1 MSQVNPVASTPS
13 GARPGLFGPHPMV
26 LLVCGC
32 LFLAV
37 LSLLLPST
45 PTYDPWAWIIWG
57 REIADGQLNTRE
69 GPSWKPL
76 PVLFTTLF
84 APAGDAAPALWL
96 VIARAGALLGLVMA
110 YRVASRLAGHGATG
124 VAGGAIAVVALAL
137 STDWLRNGALGN
149 SEGLLVA
156 LSLWAVERHLD
167 GHRGHALGLG
177 LAAGLLRP
185 EVWPFLGLYA
195 LYLFVREPRRRL
207 VVATL
212 MLLLP
217 VLWLAPELWGSGD
230 LFRASDRALEPNAD
244 SPAFADNPAVEVLGR
259 AAGMLLVPVQI
270 GALVAVALAL
280 FAPLD
285 RRRALTVACMAAI
298 AVTWVGIVA
307 LMTENGYSGNHRYL
321 ILAVAL
327 LAVLGGVGYARAA
340 RELGAWVAARLGR
353 ATAAPT
359 ASLAVLTLLV
369 AGTVPFAFGP
379 IKDLPEE
386 AEAIEL
392 EAGSTRQL
400 EFAVRDAGGP
410 DRVLACGTA
419 VTGPFEVPALAWQLR
434 IPQEEVDVDPRL
446 PGVVFSTRPEL
457 YGTSAGEPAR
467 VPFHPI
473 ARAGEWRVLAA
484 CASGRRQ
491 QRVDTNGSRDR
502 RRARR

>member
-1 MSQVNPVASTPS
+1 MSQVNAVASSPS
-13 GARPGLFGPHPMV
+13 DARQGLFGPHPII

-57 REIADGQLNTRE
+57 REIADGHLNTRE

-96 VIARAGALLGLVMA
+96 VIARASALLGLVMA
-110 YRVASRLAGHGATG
+110 YRVASRLAGRGATG
-124 VAGGAIAVVALAL
+124 IAAGAIAVVALGL

-177 LAAGLLRP
+177 FAAGLLRP

-195 LYLFVREPRRRL
+195 LYLFVREPRRRPL
-207 VVATL
+207 VAAL

-230 LFRASDRALEPNAD
+230 LFRASDRALDPNPD
-244 SPAFADNPAVEVLGR
+244 SPAFAENPALEVLGR

-270 GALVAVALAL
+270 GALVAVVLAL
-280 FAPLD
+280 RAPLD
-285 RRRALTVACMAAI
+285 RRRTLAMTCMAAI
-298 AVTWVGIVA
+298 ALAWVGLVA

-327 LAVLGGVGYARAA
+327 VSVLGGVGYARAA
-340 RELGAWVAARLGR
+340 GATGAFIAARLGR
-353 ATAAPT
+353 VSAAP
-359 ASLAVLTLLV
+359 AVSLAVLVLL
-369 AGTVPFAFGP
+369 AAATVPFALGP
-379 IKDLPEE
+379 IRGLPAE
-386 AEAIEL
+386 AEAIEA

-434 IPQEEVDVDPRL
+434 IAQEEVDVDPRL

-484 CASGRRQ
+484 CSSGRRQ
-491 QRVDTNGSRDR
+491 QRVDAGGARAR